1 MIFRGITY
9 FCPNQLFAYMDDPY
23 PSYYLIAQIYEPSFS
38 YFFFNGLIL
47 LLLLIGSALA
57 SGSEVAFFSLNN
69 EEISSIQESDPRR
82 GRQVALLLSNPKKLL
97 STILI
102 LNNLINIGIVTLTT
116 FVSWTIFGTNATAVV
131 VILIQSV
138 GVTVALVFFGEIVPK
153 VYANQA
159 RIPFALSLAPALS
172 FFSSILKPVSWF
184 LMAFSNLIE
193 KRVEQKGYAL
203 SVGELNQALELTTED
218 TPDEEKEILRG
229 IVNFGTL
236 SVKQVMRSR
245 MDITAVDVE
254 MDFHELMDKINKS
267 GYSRIPVYEET
278 IDNIL
283 GVLYIKD
290 LLPHIEK
297 DEDFPWKELIRKSF
311 YVPETKKADALLKD
325 FQKMRVHIAIVV
337 DEYGGTS
344 GLVTLEDLIEEII
357 GEINDEFDDT
367 DDIFFQELDNDTY
380 IFEGKVSLNDFCKK
394 LELDSQLFEEVKGE
408 SESLGG
414 LLLELNSKLPKN
426 GTKIQFGD
434 FEFTVLAVDTRK
446 IKKVKVQF
454 FDREKDGASHF
465 SD

>member
-1 MIFRGITY
+1 
-9 FCPNQLFAYMDDPY
+9 MDDPY
-23 PSYYLIAQIYEPSFS
+23 PSYYLIAQIIEPSFS
-38 YFFFNGLIL
+38 YFFINGLIL
-47 LLLLIGSALA
+47 VLLLIGSALA
-57 SGSEVAFFSLNN
+57 SGSEVAFFSLTN
-69 EEISSIQESDPRR
+69 EEIASLQDSESKR
-82 GRQVALLLSNPKKLL
+82 GRQVANLLSNPKKLL

-116 FVSWTIFGTNATAVV
+116 FVSWSLFGMNATGII
-131 VILIQSV
+131 VILVQTV
-138 GVTVALVFFGEIVPK
+138 GITFAIVFFGEIVPK
-153 VYANQA
+153 VYANQS
-159 RIPFALSLAPALS
+159 RIPFALTLAPILS
-172 FFSSILKPVSWF
+172 FFSSLLKPVSWL

-193 KRVEQKGYAL
+193 KRVELKGYSL
-203 SVGELNQALELTTED
+203 SVDELHQALKLTTED
-218 TPDEEKEILRG
+218 TPNEEKDILKG

-245 MDITAVDVE
+245 MDITAIDVE

-267 GYSRIPVYEET
+267 GYSRIPVFEET

-290 LLPHIEK
+290 LLPFIER
-297 DEDFPWKELIRKSF
+297 DENFAWRDLIRKSF
-311 YVPETKKADALLKD
+311 FVPETKKVDVLLKD
-325 FQKMRVHIAIVV
+325 FQKMRVHMAIVV

-367 DDIFFQELDNDTY
+367 NDIFFQELDNDTF

-394 LELDSQLFEEVKGE
+394 LELDSQIFEEVKGE

-426 GTKIQFGD
+426 GTKIKFED
-434 FEFTVLAVDTRK
+434 FEFTVLSVDARK
-446 IKKVKVQF
+446 IKKVKVHLSNG
-454 FDREKDGASHF
+454 EKDSSAPF
-465 SD
+465 TD